1 MSRNLYLI
9 LLITMFFGFH
19 ALAEAQYSMS
29 VMPEQELNNLFSTA
43 QRIETPIG
51 SASGTTIWP
60 ATLTPANDLDYYEFE
75 IAQFGTYSIRV
86 DSTRDTYLTLYNQ
99 LLQPMAVNNDNGNPD
114 MPNNLAS
121 GLTLV
126 LPPGTYFLQVR
137 YAIATGIARYALRI
151 FPGFDARDYDLS
163 EPNNTHAQ
171 AVDLGTFSG
180 DPFTSPGYGFAN
192 YGGGDVDVYRIHVPA
207 SGTVLQFRT
216 ITATDTTLRV
226 FSPDGMEY
234 FNDDASWDDL
244 NGRASQVS
252 IVDAPA
258 GVYYIHVS
266 TWGYW
271 GGYYNLLVRAEL
283 PNEFSLTDA
292 STVMSVRSI
301 RDGRESPNMGI
312 AGIRL
317 RGANQMHQSWWWY
330 RVDGV
335 NVREYALS
343 SLTRFRQPLSN
354 RVILTYEEPEN
365 VRFNITYE
373 LRQGV
378 VGNATVTQ
386 LVEVTNMD
394 NLPRIIQLFKYMDYD
409 LAGTPTNDFAD
420 WVGDHIRI
428 VDPVTQDY
436 VEMDSR
442 PKMINWQVMGW
453 PRVLNILSDPFL
465 NNLTNEEMPY
475 TGDFTG
481 SGQWAFSLA
490 PGETR
495 ILRVHEGFNITPRF
509 YAGDV
514 NLDYCVNDGDL
525 LELLFDF
532 GRTGFGLLT
541 DLNNDGIVNDAD
553 MLAVLLDFGLGDCG
567 F

>member
-1 MSRNLYLI
+1 MSRTLYLI
-9 LLITMFFGFH
+9 LLITLFFGFR
-19 ALAEAQYSMS
+19 ALAEAQFSMS
-29 VMPEQELNNLFSTA
+29 VTPERELNNLFSTA
-43 QRIETPIG
+43 QLIETPVSSTRG
-51 SASGTTIWP
+51 ATIWP
-60 ATLTPANDLDYYEFE
+60 ASLTPANDLDYYEFE
-75 IAQFGTYSIRV
+75 ITQFGTYSIRV
-86 DSTRDTYLTLYNQ
+86 DSTRDTFLTLYNQ
-99 LLQPMAVNNDNGNPD
+99 LLQPIATNNDSGNPD
-114 MPNNLAS
+114 TPGDLDS
-121 GLTLV
+121 GLTLL
-126 LPPGTYFLQVR
+126 LPPGTYFIQVR

-151 FPGFDARDYDLS
+151 FPGNNALDYDLT
-163 EPNNTHAQ
+163 EPNNAHAQ
-171 AVDLGTFSG
+171 AVNLGIFSG
-180 DPFTSPGYGFAN
+180 EPFVSPGYGFAN
-192 YGGGDVDVYRIHVPA
+192 YGGGDIDVYRIHVPA

-226 FSPDGMEY
+226 FSPDGLEY
-234 FNDDASWDDL
+234 FNDDDSWDEM

-258 GVYYIHVS
+258 GVYYIHVG

-283 PNEFSLTDA
+283 PNEFSLTDV
-292 STVMSVRSI
+292 STVMTIRGI

-317 RGANQMHQSWWWY
+317 RGANQMHQNWWWY

-335 NVREYALS
+335 NAREYALS
-343 SLTRFRQPLSN
+343 SLIRFRQPLSN

-365 VRFNITYE
+365 LHINITYE
-373 LRQGV
+373 LRQGAT
-378 VGNATVTQ
+378 GTATVTQ
-386 LVEVTNMD
+386 LVEVTNIG
-394 NLPRIIQLFKYMDYD
+394 NLPRTVHLFKYADYD
-409 LAGTPTNDFAD
+409 LGGTPVNDYAD
-420 WVGDHIRI
+420 WNSDNIR
-428 VDPVTQDY
+428 VEDPITQDY

-442 PKMINWQVMGW
+442 PKMMNWQVMGW
-453 PRVLNILSDPFL
+453 PRILDMLVDPTI
-465 NNLTNEEMPY
+465 NNLTNEELPY

-481 SGQWAFSLA
+481 CGQWAFSLV

-532 GRTGFGLLT
+532 GRTGFGLPA
-541 DLNNDGIVNDAD
+541 DLNNDGIVNDTD
-553 MLAVLLDFGLGDCG
+553 MLLVLLDLGLGDCLP
-567 F
+567 